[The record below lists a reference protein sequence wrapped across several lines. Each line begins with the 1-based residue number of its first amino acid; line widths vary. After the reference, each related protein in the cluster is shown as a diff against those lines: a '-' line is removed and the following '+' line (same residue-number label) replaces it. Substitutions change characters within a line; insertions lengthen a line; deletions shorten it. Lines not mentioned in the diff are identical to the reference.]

1 MTKIYCL
8 RSKTYTENKKPNIPR
23 KTDVKTI
30 SSSDFHDFHSKK
42 GRFVNSKMQKNC

>member
-8 RSKTYTENKKPNIPR
+8 GSKTYTENKKPNIPR

-30 SSSDFHDFHSKK
+30 NSSDFHDFNSKK
-42 GRFVNSKMQKNC
+42 GRFVNSKMQKDC